1 MSFEGQKK
9 ASLLLRVFAKVLD
22 FIIIA
27 VMAEVV
33 PRSGFYAGLFY
44 MLISDSLFEGRS
56 LGKYLM
62 GIRTVSL
69 NNGTPCSVKDSII
82 RNSTFG
88 VGILLSR
95 IPLIGWI
102 FLIIIAA
109 FEFLVL
115 LGSKEGMRLGDEIAK
130 TVVIESSIKKIPMDQ
145 DDSMKASDESKS
157 V

>member
-1 MSFEGQKK
+1 MSFEGQKR

-22 FIIIA
+22 FILIA

-33 PRSGFYAGLFY
+33 PKSGFYAGLFY
-44 MLISDSLFEGRS
+44 MLTGDSLFGGRS

-69 NNGTPCSVKDSII
+69 NDGNPCSVRDSVI
-82 RNSTFG
+82 RNSPFG
-88 VGILLSR
+88 VGIALLK
-95 IPLIGWI
+95 IPLIGWL

-109 FEFLVL
+109 FEFIIL

-130 TVVIESSIKKIPMDQ
+130 TLVIESPTNAADKSIQ
-145 DDSMKASDESKS
+145 N
-157 V
+157 

>member
-1 MSFEGQKK
+1 MSFEGQKR

-22 FIIIA
+22 FILIA

-33 PRSGFYAGLFY
+33 PKSGFYAGLFY
-44 MLISDSLFEGRS
+44 MLIGDGLFGGRS

-69 NNGTPCSVKDSII
+69 NDGNPCSVRDSVI
-82 RNSTFG
+82 RNSPFG
-88 VGILLSR
+88 VGIALLK
-95 IPLIGWI
+95 IPLIGWL

-109 FEFLVL
+109 FEFIIL

-130 TVVIESSIKKIPMDQ
+130 TLVIESPTNAADKSIQ
-145 DDSMKASDESKS
+145 N
-157 V
+157 